1 MADNKVKD
9 LRLNQLLPDVKL
21 RSAEIIILASDR
33 KSQRSGFIAVTE
45 RFLK

>member
-21 RSAEIIILASDR
+21 RISRYNHFDIRQE
-33 KSQRSGFIAVTE
+33 KSKVRI
-45 RFLK
+45 